1 MWQTRH
7 VEALL
12 KERFGVETEIVRIK
26 TTGDKILD
34 SPLAKIG
41 SKGLFV
47 KEIEIALQ
55 ERRIDI
61 AVHSAKDVPTE
72 TPAGLVIKAFLERE
86 DPRDVLISRD
96 RTPLSALP
104 RGAVV
109 ATSSLR
115 RRAQLLH
122 YRPDL
127 KLTDVRGN
135 VDTRLR
141 KMNEGQF
148 DAIILARAG
157 VKRLGY
163 EEHITEIISPDIMLH
178 AVGQG
183 SIAIE
188 CRDEE
193 GEIVAMV
200 EALSHRETALAV
212 RAERALMR
220 ALEGGCQVPIGAHGM
235 FRDSRLVLE
244 GVVASVDGTRLVRD
258 VMEGPADDPEKLG
271 TDLAEV
277 LLGKGAEEIL
287 DEIRRAA
294 R

>member
-1 MWQTRH
+1 MWQTTH

-86 DPRDVLISRD
+86 DPRDALISRD
-96 RTPLSALP
+96 RVPLSALP

-115 RRAQLLH
+115 RRAQLLY

-193 GEIVAMV
+193 DEIAAMV

-235 FRDSRLVLE
+235 LRDGRLVLE

-294 R
+294 Q